1 MEQYDVNILGSKG
14 YHIREDEEYEAVYKT
29 ESGKIMENRPFIS
42 VVMPVYNAE
51 KYLVSSIES
60 VLNQSF
66 HDLELI
72 LVNDCSTD
80 GSSAICKDYLCRD
93 ARVKYIELTKN
104 VGAGN
109 TRNAGV
115 ETARGVY
122 LAFID
127 ADDTI
132 ELDLYQKAVDA
143 SCDGSLDL
151 IVWGAT
157 ECYYGKNGCLS
168 SKNAIQGTP
177 CVLNEDS
184 QIARMALELE
194 QKTLLGYQWNK
205 LYKREIVENEHI
217 RFEKSVLYEDFF
229 FSLSVLNHVNS
240 MAVIESAGYYYN
252 KRFEG
257 SITNKYV
264 LEYFELSRRRVNS
277 MYCFCK
283 KREIGGE
290 ASNVLGNIYLRYIL
304 SGLMRNED
312 KRSGMSSK
320 DKIQWI
326 KKICNDKLYI
336 RTAKN
341 CKTHS
346 KILGILQKFMNGKKY
361 GLCRLMGIGTY
372 LVKVYFKNLYVSMT
386 KQGGN

>member
-1 MEQYDVNILGSKG
+1 MEQHLAYILGGKG
-14 YHIREDEEYEAVYKT
+14 HYICEDKEYKAVYKT

-264 LEYFELSRRRVNS
+264 FVNS
-277 MYCFCK
+277 CLKDLCCILDDSITLGHINCLRKLKSFRHEYINSSNP
-283 KREIGGE
+283 EIYRSVDNHNKFKYIIDNQIEYGDYVRDLITE
-290 ASNVLGNIYLRYIL
+290 IKADKYFLDKAISVLDDRFDIV
-304 SGLMRNED
+304 
-312 KRSGMSSK
+312 
-320 DKIQWI
+320 
-326 KKICNDKLYI
+326 
-336 RTAKN
+336 A
-341 CKTHS
+341 
-346 KILGILQKFMNGKKY
+346 
-361 GLCRLMGIGTY
+361 
-372 LVKVYFKNLYVSMT
+372 
-386 KQGGN
+386 